1 MRLELRDW
9 MKELIE
15 RPAREA
21 SASLDE
27 LALSVRVDDTSTAPH
42 GPLSV
47 ESSVVSDGG
56 GVTLQARVV
65 DRTWLELDVQVQG
78 WSAAVERALY
88 EALDKRNTSLVAGL
102 LLWEWR
108 AVRQEC
114 QLQAEAA
121 TGSAEAL
128 LQAG

>member
-1 MRLELRDW
+1 MEVDAMRLELRDW

-27 LALSVRVDDTSTAPH
+27 LALDIRVDDTSSAPH
-42 GPLSV
+42 TAQP
-47 ESSVVSDGG
+47 ESG
-56 GVTLQARVV
+56 GVRLRARVV
-65 DRTWLELDVQVQG
+65 DRAWLDLDVQAWA
-78 WSAAVERALY
+78 WSPAVERALY

-114 QLQAEAA
+114 QLRAED
-121 TGSAEAL
+121 GSDAAL
-128 LQAG
+128 LEAG

>member
-9 MKELIE
+9 MKDLID

-21 SASLDE
+21 SVSLDE
-27 LALSVRVDDTSTAPH
+27 LVIDIRVDDTSTAPH
-42 GPLSV
+42 GLQP
-47 ESSVVSDGG
+47 ESG
-56 GVTLQARVV
+56 GVQLRARVV
-65 DRTWLELDVQVQG
+65 DRTWLDLEVHSSG
-78 WSAAVERALY
+78 WSPAVERALY

-114 QLQAEAA
+114 QARAGEGPVPDAPMLEA
-121 TGSAEAL
+121 G
-128 LQAG
+128 

>member
-9 MKELIE
+9 MKELID

-27 LALSVRVDDTSTAPH
+27 LVLSVRVDDTTTAPH
-42 GPLSV
+42 AVQP
-47 ESSVVSDGG
+47 ESG
-56 GVTLQARVV
+56 GVTLRARVV
-65 DRTWLELDVQVQG
+65 DRHWLEVDVEVEA
-78 WSAAVERALY
+78 WSPAVERALY

-108 AVRQEC
+108 AVRKEC
-114 QLQAEAA
+114 QLHAA
-121 TGSAEAL
+121 GDPDAAL
-128 LQAG
+128 LEAG

>member
-27 LALSVRVDDTSTAPH
+27 LVIDIRVDDTSTAPH
-42 GPLSV
+42 GAQP
-47 ESSVVSDGG
+47 ESG
-56 GVTLQARVV
+56 GVRLRARVV
-65 DRTWLELDVQVQG
+65 DRTWLDLEVDASG
-78 WSAAVERALY
+78 WTPAVERALY
-88 EALDKRNTSLVAGL
+88 EALDKRNASLVAGL

-114 QLQAEAA
+114 QARAGEPPDAAMLEA
-121 TGSAEAL
+121 G
-128 LQAG
+128 